1 MSLLLQLSDPHFGTE
16 HPRVAEAL
24 RAFAEAVA
32 PDLIVVSGDVTQRAR
47 PAEFAAAADFLAL
60 LPACPRLVVPGN
72 HDLPLFDLRSRLWAP
87 HGGFRRC
94 FGHERM
100 PVLALPGLLAVGVDS
115 TRRWRH
121 KQGALASVQIEAVSR
136 RLRRARPGQLRV
148 VVVHHPL
155 DVADAA
161 DEADI
166 VRGAREAVGAWALAG
181 VDLVLSGHVHAP
193 LCRPLAG
200 RYGPAARGCWAVLAG
215 SALSTRLRGGHP
227 NSVNLIRYAEVDGE
241 RRCRVE
247 RHDYDEER
255 AEFRLAGAQVV
266 VLGG

>member
-16 HPRVAEAL
+16 RPRVAEAL

-47 PAEFAAAADFLAL
+47 PAEFAAAADFLAR

-72 HDLPLFDLRSRLWAP
+72 HDLPLFDLWSRLWAP

-155 DVADAA
+155 DVATRA

-166 VRGAREAVGAWALAG
+166 PRGAREAVTAWALAG
-181 VDLVLSGHVHAP
+181 ADLVLSGHVHAP
-193 LCRPLAG
+193 LCRPLAE
-200 RYGPAARGCWAVLAG
+200 RYGPVARGCWTARAG
-215 SALSTRLRGGHP
+215 TATSRRLRGGHP
-227 NSVNLIRYAEVDGE
+227 NSVNVIRHALVAGE
-241 RRCRVE
+241 RRCSVE
-247 RHDYDEER
+247 RLDYDEAR
-255 AEFRLAGAQVV
+255 GAFRPVAVQAMDI
-266 VLGG
+266 GG

>member
-1 MSLLLQLSDPHFGTE
+1 MTAAIVAGRLAAGMPGDSARHAGMLLRWQPALSD
-16 HPRVAEAL
+16 
-24 RAFAEAVA
+24 
-32 PDLIVVSGDVTQRAR
+32 I
-47 PAEFAAAADFLAL
+47 
-60 LPACPRLVVPGN
+60 PG
-72 HDLPLFDLRSRLWAP
+72 
-87 HGGFRRC
+87 
-94 FGHERM
+94 
-100 PVLALPGLLAVGVDS
+100 
-115 TRRWRH
+115 
-121 KQGALASVQIEAVSR
+121 R

>member
-16 HPRVAEAL
+16 RPRVAEAL

-47 PAEFAAAADFLAL
+47 PAEFAAAADFLAR

-72 HDLPLFDLRSRLWAP
+72 HDLPLFDLWSRLWAL

-94 FGHERM
+94 FGDERM
-100 PVLALPGLLAVGVDS
+100 PVLTLPGLLVVDS

-121 KQGALASVQIEAVSR
+121 KQGALASAQIEAVSR

-155 DVADAA
+155 DGR
-161 DEADI
+161 
-166 VRGAREAVGAWALAG
+166 RGGRGEHRPRRTGGGGAWPWRGRSG
-181 VDLVLSGHVHAP
+181 VVRACP
-193 LCRPLAG
+193 CALCRPLAG
-200 RYGPAARGCWAVLAG
+200 RYGPTARAAGWCWRGLRCPPVARWPSQLG
-215 SALSTRLRGGHP
+215 EPDPLRGG
-227 NSVNLIRYAEVDGE
+227 G
-241 RRCRVE
+241 
-247 RHDYDEER
+247 
-255 AEFRLAGAQVV
+255 Q
-266 VLGG
+266 

>member
-1 MSLLLQLSDPHFGTE
+1 MSLLLQIFGTE
-16 HPRVAEAL
+16 RPRVAEAL

-47 PAEFAAAADFLAL
+47 PAEFAAAADFLAR

-72 HDLPLFDLRSRLWAP
+72 HDLPLFDLWSRLWAP

-94 FGHERM
+94 FGDERM
-100 PVLALPGLLAVGVDS
+100 PVLTLPGLLVVGVDS

-121 KQGALASVQIEAVSR
+121 KQGALASAQIEAVSR

-161 DEADI
+161 DEANI
-166 VRGAREAVGAWALAG
+166 VRGAREAVAPGPWRGRSG
-181 VDLVLSGHVHAP
+181 VVRACP
-193 LCRPLAG
+193 CALCRPLAG
-200 RYGPAARGCWAVLAG
+200 RYGPTARAAGWCWRGLRCPPVARWPSQLG
-215 SALSTRLRGGHP
+215 EPDPLRGG
-227 NSVNLIRYAEVDGE
+227 G
-241 RRCRVE
+241 
-247 RHDYDEER
+247 
-255 AEFRLAGAQVV
+255 Q
-266 VLGG
+266 